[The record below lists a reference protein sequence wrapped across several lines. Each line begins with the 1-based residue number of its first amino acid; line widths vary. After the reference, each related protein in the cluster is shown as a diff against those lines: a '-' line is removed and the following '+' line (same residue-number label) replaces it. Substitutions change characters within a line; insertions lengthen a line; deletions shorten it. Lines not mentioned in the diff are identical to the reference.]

1 MKSAK
6 AKEIM
11 SEMKKTGR
19 DKCLA
24 ESPRQSDRGTGHR
37 NTGMDGFWRQTPLVR
52 VMFGSYGGVCGFPKT
67 E

>member
-37 NTGMDGFWRQTPLVR
+37 NTGMDGGLEANPP
-52 VMFGSYGGVCGFPKT
+52 G
-67 E
+67 